1 MFDSLTS
8 SRCKTKGS
16 AAYAT
21 LKIVSRL
28 CEPMAKNDLH
38 ADRHVFSQFELDEF
52 LQILC
57 YPIYCFLDLTSTVVD
72 LRQATA
78 PRSS

>member
-1 MFDSLTS
+1 
-8 SRCKTKGS
+8 
-16 AAYAT
+16 
-21 LKIVSRL
+21 
-28 CEPMAKNDLH
+28 MAKNDLH